1 MYLLIK
7 KYGNYLHVLLETAR
21 LDHLAAYAAVH
32 VPVKEKVVFNPC
44 FFKSFLDVVLPLRD
58 DFPPVH
64 QPEVPVQIRGVR
76 ESPAALVAP
85 VAGDLK
91 GGGRNL

>member
-1 MYLLIK
+1 M
-7 KYGNYLHVLLETAR
+7 LLETAR
-21 LDHLAAYAAVH
+21 LDHLPAYAAVH
-32 VPVKEKVVFNPC
+32 VPVTERGFFFNRC

-76 ESPAALVAP
+76 ESPAALVAS

-91 GGGRNL
+91 WFF